1 MADFEQDPTG
11 QPDERVRLVF
21 GNEETHIFESYSV
34 KTAILQQPSAFNIVV
49 GNSQSVSLILA
60 SLPNNTKF
68 QLQIGDV
75 PQFTGYTDGRSGQ
88 SGSSGST
95 ASIKGRD
102 VLGLLFSAKVKAERS
117 FVDVT
122 YADLVLAAM
131 EAVGIEGDLIADNRA
146 NREVRGGKGVT
157 TAGGGGGGGSG
168 SGGTPT
174 SVKNVTVHSILAA
187 GAKGTTA
194 GIRSLTDVILNESA
208 KAAAKTATLAPSNSD
223 KRLAPGARGA
233 AQGVSAGAG
242 AGAGGGTAEKRHTVI
257 AKLGESWLEF
267 LHRHLEKIGLF
278 LWSDAFGNIIL
289 ATPDKDQTPKHLFK
303 RTRAGDR
310 TAVNVTDAKFNDDA
324 TNRYSRVTVYS
335 RHRGGAKGKGKIIGS
350 WSDPEMLVLGID
362 REDVVNDANVFDEAQ
377 AEKYAKHRLAKLN
390 RAAWRLTYTIA
401 GHTAPGPNGEGR
413 TVVIPDTIAHVED
426 EEFGINADLYIESV
440 EYHSPPRTTVIT
452 MMRPQDVIFEPDPTV
467 VEVVATAKK
476 GRSRRKRK

>member
-34 KTAILQQPSAFNIVV
+34 KTAILQQPSAFTIVV

-68 QLQIGDV
+68 QLQVGDV

-95 ASIKGRD
+95 ASVKGRD

-157 TAGGGGGGGSG
+157 TTGGGGGAAPSGGGGS
-168 SGGTPT
+168 SPR
-174 SVKNVTVHSILAA
+174 NVTVHSILAA
-187 GAKGTTA
+187 GAEGTNA
-194 GIRSLTDVILNESA
+194 GVRSLTDIILSESA
-208 KAAAKTATLAPSNSD
+208 KAAAKTATLAPANSD
-223 KRLAPGARGA
+223 KRLAPGAKGA
-233 AQGVSAGAG
+233 ALGVSA
-242 AGAGGGTAEKRHTVI
+242 AGGEGGGSPAAKRHTVI
-257 AKLGESWLEF
+257 AKLGERWLEF
-267 LHRHLEKIGLF
+267 LRRHLEKIGLF
-278 LWSDAFGNIIL
+278 LWSDAFGNIVL

-310 TAVNVTDAKFNDDA
+310 TAVNVTDAKFTDDA

-335 RHRGGAKGKGKIIGS
+335 RHRGAGKGKGKIIGS
-350 WSDPEMLVLGID
+350 WADPEMVALGID
-362 REDVVNDANVFDEAQ
+362 REEVVNDANVFDEAQ
-377 AEKYAKHRLAKLN
+377 AEKYAKHKLAELN
-390 RAAWRLTYTIA
+390 RAAWRLTYTIS

-426 EEFGINADLYIESV
+426 EEFGISADLYIESV
-440 EYHSPPRTTVIT
+440 EYHSPPRSTVIT
-452 MMRPQDVIFEPDPTV
+452 MMRPQDVVFEPDPTV